1 MNKNIVV
8 LVSVLALALVA
19 FLSWKF
25 VFSGGVAPQVITEE
39 IPMTA
44 TPDAPDITEQP

>member
-1 MNKNIVV
+1 MNKNIII
-8 LVSVLALALVA
+8 LIFVLALAGVA

-25 VFSGGVAPQVITEE
+25 VFSGGAAPQVITEQ